1 MHPTLVDFHTGAHV
15 VALLRVLVVRG
26 VRVDDVVVVVVH
38 EVVVGGVG
46 HLGLYLCVTG
56 GMTVVLGEGVRIDVD
71 VH

>member
-1 MHPTLVDFHTGAHV
+1 MPDALVDFHTGAHV

-46 HLGLYLCVTG
+46 HGWLSVCYG
-56 GMTVVLGEGVRIDVD
+56 GDD
-71 VH
+71 N